1 MQNKVNKDYDSPKN
15 IIEFV
20 LKGVSDDPMIINTL
34 LGIYFVKYIQETIG
48 VLSLQG
54 YFQKEDF
61 LQLIYYL
68 ASQEKK
74 ISKDKRVEFR
84 KQLVQINSLVLSK
97 VITEYS
103 QNLNEEQKKKV
114 DNNVNEVLSNLDN

>member
-1 MQNKVNKDYDSPKN
+1 MPTKVNKDYDSPKN

-20 LKGVSDDPMIINTL
+20 LKGVSDDPMVINTL

-54 YFQKEDF
+54 YFQKEDL
-61 LQLIYYL
+61 LQLIDYL

-84 KQLVQINSLVLSK
+84 KQLVQINSLVLTRI
-97 VITEYS
+97 ITEYS

-114 DNNVNEVLSNLDN
+114 DNNINEVLSNLDN